1 MDPDKNILNNGGDQ
15 GQVRSVDTCSLL
27 INISYFV
34 LSGKIG
40 RTFLIFSEKMT
51 LSLLYIWTPPNLLSK
66 PSSLNSDLNKYSECP
81 DGWSEEGE
89 GGGKVLIL

>member
-15 GQVRSVDTCSLL
+15 VRSADTCSLL

-51 LSLLYIWTPPNLLSK
+51 LPLYIWTPPNLLSK

-89 GGGKVLIL
+89 GGGRVLIL

>member
-34 LSGKIG
+34 LSGKIVSWEN
-40 RTFLIFSEKMT
+40 IFDILREDDP
-51 LSLLYIWTPPNLLSK
+51 LPPLHLD
-66 PSSLNSDLNKYSECP
+66 PS
-81 DGWSEEGE
+81 
-89 GGGKVLIL
+89 

>member
-15 GQVRSVDTCSLL
+15 PGQGSRHV
-27 INISYFV
+27 
-34 LSGKIG
+34 
-40 RTFLIFSEKMT
+40 FLIDKYFIFCLVWENWENIFDF
-51 LSLLYIWTPPNLLSK
+51 LREDDPLPLYIWTPPNLLSK